1 MNLSRLKVFQEKM
14 KKRTKMEVF
23 KGLFQSF
30 TMTAIVVVAAVVLIP
45 KSPKASF
52 DEVKAFSHEVVYSLN
67 VTDSDNVVKED
78 ELTVILES
86 QTERFE
92 SVVSIGKSFGSFTG
106 LKENTKY
113 NLKVVYN
120 KGFGDE
126 VLAKEI
132 VTTDSDLIAAITS
145 VNKTSDSFD
154 YLNIYDIGISYGLL
168 EGYSDF
174 SLKYASIYEDY
185 PDQIFYDVL
194 TLSGIDETVEIE
206 FYDSG
211 ATKYHLVLEAVFDG
225 NTVIVDEVYISP
237 PFKFNASIFIS
248 YYNDKEAAFGVYLE
262 GGIIDGIELYLDVYR
277 GSNKVN
283 EIEYIPSSE
292 ESYSSHDHLIV
303 SGLSPETEYSFILR
317 ANYVNPD
324 TLREESLEFEQIVIT
339 TLPKLDISFE
349 VVEYDSYYEVFV
361 TSKNLEL
368 DQVSYEIYYYD
379 EVNQYWYYLESNYYI
394 LSNFDGEEY
403 QTSFI
408 VNKQIFDEYYVEIMI
423 ESSLDYQKSKSL
435 IRIES

>member
-1 MNLSRLKVFQEKM
+1 MSRLKVFQEKL

-30 TMTAIVVVAAVVLIP
+30 TMTAIVVVAAVVIIP
-45 KSPKASF
+45 KSPVASF
-52 DEVKAFSHEVVYSLN
+52 DDVKAFSHEVVYSLN
-67 VTDSDNVVKED
+67 VTDSDGVVKED

-92 SVVSIGKSFGSFTG
+92 SVVPIGKSFGSFTD

-132 VTTDSDLIAAITS
+132 VTTDSDLVAAITS
-145 VNKTSDSFD
+145 VDLSPDSFD
-154 YLNIYDIGISYGLL
+154 YLNIYDIGISYGLI
-168 EGYSDF
+168 EGYTDF
-174 SLKYASIYEDY
+174 TLRYASIYEDY
-185 PDQIFYDVL
+185 PDQIFYDVSV
-194 TLSGIDETVEIE
+194 LSGTEETVQIE
-206 FYDSG
+206 FYDSDS
-211 ATKYHLVLEAVFDG
+211 TKYHIVLEALYEGD
-225 NTVIVDEVYISP
+225 TVIVDEVYISP
-237 PFKFNASIFIS
+237 PFKFFASVFIS
-248 YYNDKEAAFGVYLE
+248 YYNDSEAIFGVYLE
-262 GGIIDGIELYLDVYR
+262 GQSIDGIELYLDVYR
-277 GSNKVN
+277 GKTKVN
-283 EIEYIPSSE
+283 EIEYIPRNE
-292 ESYSSHDHLIV
+292 ESQTSHDHLVV

-317 ANYVNPD
+317 AFYINPD
-324 TLREESLEFEQIVIT
+324 TLREETLVFEPIVIT
-339 TLPKLDISFE
+339 TLPKLDINFE

-361 TSKNLEL
+361 TSTNFEL
-368 DQVSYEIYYYD
+368 DKVSYEIYYYD

-394 LSNFDGEEY
+394 LENVGEEY

-408 VNKQIFDEYYVEIMI
+408 VNKQNFEEYYIEIVI
-423 ESSLDYQKSKSL
+423 ENSLDYQLSKSL

>member
-1 MNLSRLKVFQEKM
+1 
-14 KKRTKMEVF
+14 MEVF

-30 TMTAIVVVAAVVLIP
+30 TMTAIVVVAAVVIIP

-52 DEVKAFSHEVVYSLN
+52 DEVKAFSHEVIYSLN

-92 SVVSIGKSFGSFTG
+92 SAVPIGSSFGSFTG

-132 VTTDSDLIAAITS
+132 VTTDSDLIGAITNVDLS
-145 VNKTSDSFD
+145 LDSLD
-154 YLNIYDIGISYGLL
+154 YLNIYEVGISYGLS

-174 SLKYASIYEDY
+174 TLKYASIYEDY

-194 TLSGIDETVEIE
+194 SLSGTNETVEIE
-206 FYDSG
+206 FYDSS
-211 ATKYHLVLEAVFDG
+211 ATKYHLVLEAIYEG

-237 PFKFNASIFIS
+237 PFKFFASFFIS

-262 GGIIDGIELYLDVYR
+262 GQLSDGIELYLDVYR
-277 GSNKVN
+277 DSNKVN
-283 EIEYIPSSE
+283 EIKYVPSGE
-292 ESYSSHDHLIV
+292 ELHLSHDHLIV
-303 SGLSPETEYSFILR
+303 KGLSPETEYSFILR
-317 ANYVNPD
+317 ASYINPD
-324 TLREESLEFEQIVIT
+324 TLREETLEFDAIVIT

-361 TSKNLEL
+361 TSKNMEL
-368 DQVSYEIYYYD
+368 DKVSYEIYYYD
-379 EVNQYWYYLESNYYI
+379 EVNQYWYYLESNYNI
-394 LSNFDGEEY
+394 LESVDEEY

-408 VNKQIFDEYYVEIMI
+408 VNKQNFEEYYIEIVI
-423 ESSLDYQKSKSL
+423 ENSLDYQKSKNL

>member
-1 MNLSRLKVFQEKM
+1 
-14 KKRTKMEVF
+14 MEVF

-30 TMTAIVVVAAVVLIP
+30 TMTAIVVVAAVVIIP

-67 VTDSDNVVKED
+67 VTDSDGVVKED

-92 SVVSIGKSFGSFTG
+92 SVVPIGKSFGSFTG

-126 VLAKEI
+126 VLAKET

-145 VNKTSDSFD
+145 VDLSPDSLE
-154 YLNIYDIGISYGLL
+154 YLNVYDIGISYGLL
-168 EGYSDF
+168 EGYSEF
-174 SLKYASIYEDY
+174 TLRYASIYEDY

-194 TLSGIDETVEIE
+194 ALSGSSETVQIE
-206 FYDSG
+206 FYDSD
-211 ATKYHLVLEAVFDG
+211 ATNYHIVLEAMYEG
-225 NTVIVDEVYISP
+225 NIVIVDEVYISP
-237 PFKFNASIFIS
+237 PFKFFASVFIS
-248 YYNDKEAAFGVYLE
+248 YYNDKEAAFGVYIE
-262 GGIIDGIELYLDVYR
+262 GQVIDGIELYLDVYR

-283 EIEYIPSSE
+283 QIEYVPSTE
-292 ESYSSHDHLIV
+292 ESHSSHDHLIV

-317 ANYVNPD
+317 ASYINPD
-324 TLREESLEFEQIVIT
+324 TLREETIEFDAIVIT

-349 VVEYDSYYEVFV
+349 VVEYDDYYEVFV
-361 TSKNLEL
+361 SSTNLEL
-368 DQVSYEIYYYD
+368 DKVSYEIYYYD
-379 EVNQYWYYLESNYYI
+379 EVNEYWYYLESNYYI
-394 LSNFDGEEY
+394 LESDGEEY
-403 QTSFI
+403 ITSFI
-408 VNKQIFDEYYVEIMI
+408 VNKQTFEEYYIDI
-423 ESSLDYQKSKSL
+423 IIGNSLDYQKSKSL

>member
-1 MNLSRLKVFQEKM
+1 
-14 KKRTKMEVF
+14 MEVF

-30 TMTAIVVVAAVVLIP
+30 TMTAIVVVAAVVIIP
-45 KSPKASF
+45 KSPVASF

-67 VTDSDNVVKED
+67 VTDSDGVVKED

-92 SVVSIGKSFGSFTG
+92 SVVPIGKSFGSFTG

-145 VNKTSDSFD
+145 VDLSLDSLD
-154 YLNIYDIGISYGLL
+154 YLNIYDIGISYGVI

-174 SLKYASIYEDY
+174 TLKYASIYEDY

-194 TLSGIDETVEIE
+194 PLLGSSETVQIE
-206 FYDSG
+206 FYDSD
-211 ATKYHLVLEAVFDG
+211 ATNYHIVLEAMYEG
-225 NTVIVDEVYISP
+225 NIVIVDEVYISP
-237 PFKFNASIFIS
+237 PFKFFASVFIS
-248 YYNDKEAAFGVYLE
+248 YYNDKEAAFGVYIE
-262 GGIIDGIELYLDVYR
+262 GQVIDGIELYLDVYR

-283 EIEYIPSSE
+283 EIKYIPSSD
-292 ESYSSHDHLIV
+292 ESHSSHDHLIV

-317 ANYVNPD
+317 ASYINPD
-324 TLREESLEFEQIVIT
+324 TLREETIEFDAIVIT

-349 VVEYDSYYEVFV
+349 VVEYDDYYEVFV
-361 TSKNLEL
+361 SSTNLEL
-368 DQVSYEIYYYD
+368 DKVSYEIYYYD
-379 EVNQYWYYLESNYYI
+379 EVNEYWYYLESNYYI
-394 LSNFDGEEY
+394 LESDGEEY
-403 QTSFI
+403 ITSFI
-408 VNKQIFDEYYVEIMI
+408 VNKQTFEEYYIDIIIGNSV
-423 ESSLDYQKSKSL
+423 DYQKSKSL